1 MSAVTADGWYADPTG
16 RHAERLWLSGVWTR
30 RVRDADGIE
39 STEGEDHSGAMT
51 SAPAPRAVRHPAA
64 STPGAVRGWSVERP
78 SYGLATALL
87 GAIIALLGYFVFD
100 WSADLS
106 FTDVRDTVRVD
117 TGDFNVVS
125 VAYFRLVYLPLLID
139 VLLTGLL
146 VAVGRRPARFT
157 VAAAGVFG
165 GLGLIGVVIWI
176 ESGGVGT
183 SVSRG
188 DALPLLATMVAA
200 GIIAAALGVGAYF
213 DDTASLARGLA
224 ATLAGLAVVLHAFV
238 VADLFNHGPDAAI
251 GAWLP
256 AIGYGLLAIAP
267 VLPYRRILHT

>member
-1 MSAVTADGWYADPTG
+1 MSTVTADGWYPDPTG
-16 RHAERLWLSGVWTR
+16 RHVERLWLSGVWTR
-30 RVRDADGIE
+30 RVRD
-39 STEGEDHSGAMT
+39 TEGVETTEGQDHSGAMT
-51 SAPAPRAVRHPAA
+51 VAAAPRAARP
-64 STPGAVRGWSVERP
+64 VRGWSVERP
-78 SYGLATALL
+78 SYGLVTAVV
-87 GAIIALLGYFVFD
+87 GAIVALLGYFVFD

-106 FTDVRDTVRVD
+106 FADVRDSVRVD
-117 TGDFNVVS
+117 SGDFNVVS
-125 VAYFRLVYLPLLID
+125 VAYFRLVYLPLLVD

-146 VAVGRRPARFT
+146 VVAGRRLARFT
-157 VAAAGVFG
+157 VAAAGVLG

-183 SVSRG
+183 DSSRG
-188 DALPLLATMVAA
+188 DALPLLATMVAV

-213 DDTASLARGLA
+213 DDSAGLARGLA
-224 ATLAGLAVVLHAFV
+224 ATLAGLAVVLHSFV
-238 VADLFNHGPDAAI
+238 VADLFDHGPDAAL

>member
-1 MSAVTADGWYADPTG
+1 MTADGWYADPTG

-30 RVRDADGIE
+30 RVRDLDGNE
-39 STEGEDHSGAMT
+39 TTEGEDHSGAMT
-51 SAPAPRAVRHPAA
+51 LASPPRSARP
-64 STPGAVRGWSVERP
+64 VRGWSAERP
-78 SYGLATALL
+78 SLGLALAVL
-87 GAIIALLGYFVFD
+87 GALVALLGYYVFD

-106 FTDVRDTVRVD
+106 FADVRDSVRVD
-117 TGDFNVVS
+117 TGDYNVVS
-125 VAYFRLVYLPLLID
+125 VAYFRLVYLPLLVD
-139 VLLTGLL
+139 VLVTGLL
-146 VAVGRRPARFT
+146 VAVGRRLARFT
-157 VAAAGVFG
+157 VAAAGVLG
-165 GLGLIGVVIWI
+165 GVGLVAVVIWI

-183 SVSRG
+183 NASRG
-188 DALPLLATMVAA
+188 DALPLLATMVAV

-213 DDTASLARGLA
+213 DDSAGLARGLA

-238 VADLFNHGPDAAI
+238 VADLFDHGPDAAV

>member
-1 MSAVTADGWYADPTG
+1 MSGVTADGWYPDPTG

-30 RVRDADGIE
+30 RVRDEDGRE
-39 STEGEDHSGAMT
+39 RTEGEDHSGAMVA
-51 SAPAPRAVRHPAA
+51 APAPRAARP
-64 STPGAVRGWSVERP
+64 VRGLSVERP
-78 SYGLATALL
+78 SYGLATAVL
-87 GAIIALLGYFVFD
+87 GAIVALLGYFVFD
-100 WSADLS
+100 WSPGLS

-125 VAYFRLVYLPLLID
+125 VAYFRLVYLPLLVD
-139 VLLTGLL
+139 VLVTGLL
-146 VAVGRRPARFT
+146 VAVGRRLARFT
-157 VAAAGVFG
+157 VAAAGVLG
-165 GLGLIGVVIWI
+165 GLGLIGVVVWI

-183 SVSRG
+183 DSSRG
-188 DALPLLATMVAA
+188 DALPLLATMVAV

-213 DDTASLARGLA
+213 DDSAGLARGLA

-238 VADLFNHGPDAAI
+238 VADLFDHGPDAAI

>member
-1 MSAVTADGWYADPTG
+1 MTADGWYPDPTG
-16 RHAERLWLSGVWTR
+16 RHAERLWLTGVWTR
-30 RVRDADGIE
+30 RVRDVDGVE
-39 STEGEDHSGAMT
+39 MTEGEDHSGAV
-51 SAPAPRAVRHPAA
+51 AGAAAPRSSRHGAA
-64 STPGAVRGWSVERP
+64 TLRGAVRGTSVERP
-78 SYGLATALL
+78 SYGLATAVV
-87 GAIIALLGYFVFD
+87 GAIVALLGYFVFD

-106 FTDVRDTVRVD
+106 FTDVRDTVRVE

-125 VAYFRLVYLPLLID
+125 VAYFRLLYLPLLVD

-146 VAVGRRPARFT
+146 VSVGRRPARFT
-157 VAAAGVFG
+157 VAAAGVLG
-165 GLGLIGVVIWI
+165 GLGLIGVVIWV

-183 SVSRG
+183 NASRG
-188 DALPLLATMVAA
+188 DALPLLVTMVAV

-213 DDTASLARGLA
+213 DDSASLARGLA

-238 VADLFNHGPDAAI
+238 VADLFDHGPDAAI

-256 AIGYGLLAIAP
+256 AIGYALLAIAP